1 MQRAERAEQG
11 PSWLVLVFSLPAKS
25 ASQRVDVWRR
35 LRRSG
40 AIALPGG
47 GHLLPRTPANE
58 ERLQWLAAAIRT
70 HKGEASIIRAEA
82 IGDLPT
88 PEVVKLFNG
97 ARAAEYVALG
107 DEVKKLLGT
116 RGETPRGQ
124 LPRLQRR
131 LQDIAERDFFGC
143 PARGRVE
150 ALVSRLEPKPVT
162 KKAGK
167 ARYRRADF
175 EGRTWI
181 TRKRPGIDRVGSA
194 WLIRRFIDAKARFTF
209 ADDPKS
215 SPEAVPF
222 DMFTQEGFGHEGDA
236 CTFETLVKAF
246 AITDPRV
253 ITLAH
258 AIHDADLEDEKFG
271 RSEAIGIARVLAGWN
286 EQGVADDEL
295 LRRGI
300 DMIEGIYQA
309 L

>member
-1 MQRAERAEQG
+1 MKRADLEV
-11 PSWLVLVFSLPAKS
+11 SWLVLVFSLPAKS

-47 GHLLPRTPANE
+47 GHLLPRTAANE
-58 ERLQWLAAAIRT
+58 ERLQWLATAIRK
-70 HKGEASIIRAEA
+70 HKGDASIIRAEA
-82 IGDLPT
+82 IGDLPA

-97 ARAAEYVALG
+97 ARAAEYDALG
-107 DEVKKLLGT
+107 EEVKKLLGT

-124 LPRLQRR
+124 LPRLRRR
-131 LQDIAERDFFGC
+131 LQDIVERDFFGC

-162 KKAGK
+162 KKAGTSK
-167 ARYRRADF
+167 HRRADF

-181 TRKRPGIDRVGSA
+181 TRPRPGIDRVGSA

-209 ADDPKS
+209 ADDPKA
-215 SPEAVPF
+215 SPGAVPF
-222 DMFTQEGFGHEGDA
+222 DMFTRDGFGHEGDA

-246 AITDPRV
+246 GITDARV
-253 ITLAH
+253 ARLAQ

-271 RSEAIGIARVLAGWN
+271 RGEAIGIARVLAGWN
-286 EQGVADDEL
+286 EQGLSDDEL
-295 LRRGI
+295 LRRGV

>member
-1 MQRAERAEQG
+1 MGRAET
-11 PSWLVLVFSLPAKS
+11 WLVLVFSLPAKS

-47 GHLLPRTPANE
+47 GHLLPRTSANE
-58 ERLQWLAAAIRT
+58 ERLQWLAVAIRK
-70 HKGEASIIRAEA
+70 HKGEASIIHAET

-88 PEVVKLFNG
+88 PEIVKRFNA
-97 ARAAEYVALG
+97 ARSTEYDALK
-107 DEVKKLLGT
+107 DEVKQLLGK
-116 RGETPRGQ
+116 RDTPGSH

-131 LQDIAERDFFGC
+131 LQEIVERDFFAC

-150 ALVSRLEPKPVT
+150 ALISRLEPTPVT
-162 KKAGK
+162 HKPGK
-167 ARYRRADF
+167 GKHRRADF
-175 EGRTWI
+175 QGRTWI
-181 TRKRPGIDRVGSA
+181 TRPRPGIDRVGSA
-194 WLIRRFIDAKARFTF
+194 WLIRRFIDADARFLF

-215 SPEAVPF
+215 SPDAVPF
-222 DMFTQEGFGHEGDA
+222 DMFTQDGFGHQGDA
-236 CTFETLVKAF
+236 CTFETLVKQF

-253 ITLAH
+253 IKLAH

-271 RSEAIGIARVLAGWN
+271 RGEAIGIARVLAGWN
-286 EQGVADDEL
+286 EQGLSDDEL